1 MCFSQKSTL
10 YFTDSYTS
18 SWELYFFFLAKSA
31 FSDHPKTWELLC
43 SSCCLVYT
51 FWIWDIQKQIQ
62 SNEIKIGRRTWI
74 KITIHIILFQIPIV
88 CHLIPWTYFNQT
100 RKMNTDS
107 RISGRQWIMGRTHC
121 PFMWPSTSSPTIV
134 LRHSEVMVIIST
146 FLNFFYNVGN
156 LNACD
161 QLQ

>member
-31 FSDHPKTWELLC
+31 FSAHPKTWELLC

-107 RISGRQWIMGRTHC
+107 RISGRQWIMGRGSIKGEWLKVCT
-121 PFMWPSTSSPTIV
+121 
-134 LRHSEVMVIIST
+134 
-146 FLNFFYNVGN
+146 N
-156 LNACD
+156 
-161 QLQ
+161 